1 MESVSSSI
9 RAGGLRAS
17 RRIMTGVWSLGLLLS
32 AAAAFGQDPSPSL
45 ASSRVPSPHVDAA
58 QGGTCIQP
66 PAVMRR
72 THMELLKHQR
82 DRSVRE
88 GHREPKLS
96 LNACIDCHA
105 SRSNASVLGSEQN
118 FCQGCHSYAA
128 VTLDCFECHN
138 PRASAK
144 GALAAGTGVK
154 P

>member
-1 MESVSSSI
+1 M
-9 RAGGLRAS
+9 A
-17 RRIMTGVWSLGLLLS
+17 GVWGLGLLLS
-32 AAAAFGQDPSPSL
+32 AAAFGQDPTPSP
-45 ASSRVPSPHVDAA
+45 AGSSRVPAPHVDAA
-58 QGGTCIQP
+58 RGGTCVQP
-66 PAVMRR
+66 PEVMRR

-128 VTLDCFECHN
+128 VKLDCFECHN
-138 PRASAK
+138 PKAAAK
-144 GALAAGTGVK
+144 GASALETAGMK

>member
-1 MESVSSSI
+1 MESVISSI
-9 RAGGLRAS
+9 SSGLRAS
-17 RRIMTGVWSLGLLLS
+17 RRIMAGVWGLGLLLS
-32 AAAAFGQDPSPSL
+32 AAAFGQDPNPNS
-45 ASSRVPSPHVDAA
+45 ASSRVPAPHVDAA
-58 QGGTCIQP
+58 QGGSCVQP
-66 PAVMRR
+66 PEVMRR

-128 VTLDCFECHN
+128 VKLDCFECHN
-138 PRASAK
+138 PKAAAK
-144 GALAAGTGVK
+144 GASALETAGMK